1 MSNMQNNYDETLAH
15 VSTNSKPSDLK
26 ITDMRFVDMYGA
38 PGHTILMKL
47 YTNQGLVGYGEV
59 RDMASKTYALALITH
74 WRKSM
79 QYR

>member
-1 MSNMQNNYDETLAH
+1 MKDIHNNNYEETLNH
-15 VSTNSKPSDLK
+15 VNTFSKPSDLK

-59 RDMASKTYALALITH
+59 RDMGKDLCIDVKTSNTR
-74 WRKSM
+74 RKPL
-79 QYR
+79 